1 MAAHSSILAWRIPW
15 TEEPGGLQS
24 MGSQGVRHHWAQTQQ
39 KQSASVWFSLCLTFL
54 GFLNSLGLFKY
65 EHFSATISSSIF
77 LPSIPFSTAPNG
89 WIFSTGYW
97 GSVEFFFRLF
107 SLRVSLCT
115 DLFIYLKV
123 HCFFF
128 NFAVS
133 NVLLISSKKHTKYCI
148 ILLQKLHLVLFYSWI
163 IIVIVSITSLSK
175 FIITVLKFFTELVS
189 FIGHWPLLILH
200 SWMLDFVSAFK
211 LYCTFFCQVVNLLA
225 YKVDL
230 FKTSFSALLR
240 KV

>member
-1 MAAHSSILAWRIPW
+1 MNTFQPLFLQVFSCPLFPFLQLQMDEYFPQVTGALWNFFSDFFLSEFHFVQTYSYILKF
-15 TEEPGGLQS
+15 T
-24 MGSQGVRHHWAQTQQ
+24 V
-39 KQSASVWFSLCLTFL
+39 
-54 GFLNSLGLFKY
+54 
-65 EHFSATISSSIF
+65 
-77 LPSIPFSTAPNG
+77 
-89 WIFSTGYW
+89 
-97 GSVEFFFRLF
+97 FFF
-107 SLRVSLCT
+107 
-115 DLFIYLKV
+115 
-123 HCFFF
+123 H
-128 NFAVS
+128 FAVS